1 MQITIGSKVT
11 MHFALR
17 LADGTIADS
26 SFDDEPVSFVVGDG
40 ALDKG
45 LELALIGL
53 TAGDRQTLTLM
64 PGQAFGE
71 RDDAALQWVDRD
83 SFPADMALEEGQI
96 IGFTGQA
103 NTGSAGEGGL
113 QSPVGGAGNRI
124 RSGDSVGRGSRL
136 TRNQFYRLFIPALT
150 TKDTKVTKENYCRR
164 HLWIFHSDR
173 VCCLPSCLVLT

>member
-103 NTGSAGEGGL
+103 GEDIAGAVIEIQDQRVRVDFNHPL
-113 QSPVGGAGNRI
+113 AGREI
-124 RSGDSVGRGSRL
+124 EFEVEILSVED
-136 TRNQFYRLFIPALT
+136 PA
-150 TKDTKVTKENYCRR
+150 
-164 HLWIFHSDR
+164 
-173 VCCLPSCLVLT
+173 